1 MSEFG
6 YIFCE
11 AYGFANPGQNKVY
24 QYITLYI
31 HIYKCLYINIY
42 CFLNIHPFFWVMQCF
57 LLLFKVVSGFSVLCK
72 SSMYV

>member
-1 MSEFG
+1 MPEFG

-11 AYGFANPGQNKVY
+11 AYGFANATQNKLY

-42 CFLNIHPFFWVMQCF
+42 CFLNIHPFFGVMQCF
-57 LLLFKVVSGFSVLCK
+57 LLLFKVVSRFSVLCK
-72 SSMYV
+72 SSMYE